1 MEMKKYSKIFLLCTF
16 SALMTQMLSAKEV
29 LSADF
34 APTTIRTETD
44 ERVMGKNRARGAT
57 LDATPDEIKKIL
69 EEAADYKKM
78 HPTLKKWVDQNKE
91 NYWQL
96 SEDTYILYRD
106 EDVGIDIQL
115 YIAPNSKKKFLFLN
129 RTYFKYPEDA
139 AWQYVQTSA
148 VNPKTK
154 KPWIGLDKKEVQQIT
169 KNTKQKFSEA
179 DKSYIKDLLSI
190 LNENFHFYYGEKFV
204 KMDQVKDLSTLLGK
218 YQPLKVLMYDAFD
231 DFLSPE
237 SDQKRDLSKKL
248 GRAVYD
254 LSKGLDNSKMFGV
267 TSNCGDK
274 GTLHL
279 KLKDGQKAKLTYW
292 NQVNPT
298 EINKHFVN
306 RSSQVH
312 LAKYNLEQ
320 LSIHLTDLMQ
330 EKGVDMDNAKGN
342 TTPLTQALYLINLKM
357 QNYIYAVVTH
367 PYVLESG
374 GKNEF
379 DKKKALYE
387 AVPLPT
393 KLRPVRELK
402 MGMEPVAFHKATS
415 PEMCLR
421 PVHTR

>member
-44 ERVMGKNRARGAT
+44 ERVMRNSRARGAT

-69 EEAADYKKM
+69 EESADYKKM
-78 HPTLKKWVDQNKE
+78 HPTLKKWVDQNQE
-91 NYWQL
+91 NYWQICA
-96 SEDTYILYRD
+96 DTYILYRD
-106 EDVGIDIQL
+106 EDVGVKIELLVQ
-115 YIAPNSKKKFLFLN
+115 PRSRKPVLFLN
-129 RTYFKYPEDA
+129 RVYFKYPEDA
-139 AWQYVQTSA
+139 AWQYVQTPA

-204 KMDQVKDLSTLLGK
+204 KMDKVKDLSTLLGK
-218 YQPLKVLMYDAFD
+218 YHPLKVLMYDAFD
-231 DFLSPE
+231 DFLPPE
-237 SDQKRDLSKKL
+237 SDQKRALSKKL

-254 LSKGLDNSKMFGV
+254 LSKGLDNSKMFGA
-267 TSNCGDK
+267 TANCGDK
-274 GTLHL
+274 GTINL
-279 KLKDGQKAKLTYW
+279 KLKDGQPITLTYW

-298 EINKHFVN
+298 EINKHFAN
-306 RSSQVH
+306 KSSQVY
-312 LAKYNLEQ
+312 LAKYGLGK
-320 LSIHLTDLMQ
+320 LSKDLTELMQ
-330 EKGVDMDNAKGN
+330 EKGVDVDNAKGN

-374 GKNEF
+374 GKDEF
-379 DKKKALYE
+379 DKNKALYE
-387 AVPLPT
+387 AVPLLT
-393 KLRPVRELK
+393 KLRPVREL
-402 MGMEPVAFHKATS
+402 MGMEPIASHKATS